1 MGLLG
6 NYFYFVLFP
15 FKVTFGYI
23 GESPENFMSKY
34 KYEYLENKHCIFW
47 SKHGCFLRYFEY

>member
-15 FKVTFGYI
+15 FKLSRKVFTNPCVRKLCSQKQDILTGR
-23 GESPENFMSKY
+23 
-34 KYEYLENKHCIFW
+34 NKFV
-47 SKHGCFLRYFEY
+47 KKLFRDVMF

>member
-15 FKVTFGYI
+15 FKASFDYEKEVTFV
-23 GESPENFMSKY
+23 PVNTK
-34 KYEYLENKHCIFW
+34 K
-47 SKHGCFLRYFEY
+47 